1 MHGMGFAE
9 RAHGSAGARM
19 TNRIGQAT
27 VSDYD
32 ALKAYGH
39 SPAKAA
45 EIVLDAK
52 RGDFFS
58 RGWIAV
64 VRQARGEQPARGEV
78 L

>member
-1 MHGMGFAE
+1 M
-9 RAHGSAGARM
+9 SAV
-19 TNRIGQAT
+19 
-27 VSDYD
+27 VSDYE

-58 RGWIAV
+58 KQYLAFV
-64 VRQARGEQPARGEV
+64 KARGDLVDPSEQVE

>member
-1 MHGMGFAE
+1 MHSFSPLFSGRSVKTALPSPKE
-9 RAHGSAGARM
+9 NDVEVKTGS
-19 TNRIGQAT
+19 
-27 VSDYD
+27 SDYE

-39 SPAKAA
+39 SPAKAS

-64 VRQARGEQPARGEV
+64 VRRAEEDR
-78 L
+78 

>member
-1 MHGMGFAE
+1 ML
-9 RAHGSAGARM
+9 
-19 TNRIGQAT
+19 
-27 VSDYD
+27 SDYA

-64 VRQARGEQPARGEV
+64 VRKALGCPADDEDVR
-78 L
+78 

>member
-1 MHGMGFAE
+1 MTKPI
-9 RAHGSAGARM
+9 SARDRLP
-19 TNRIGQAT
+19 T
-27 VSDYD
+27 DYD
-32 ALKAYGH
+32 LLKDYGH

-58 RGWIAV
+58 TSYV
-64 VRQARGEQPARGEV
+64 TFVRARAAGEGE

>member
-1 MHGMGFAE
+1 M
-9 RAHGSAGARM
+9 
-19 TNRIGQAT
+19 
-27 VSDYD
+27 SDYE

-58 RGWIAV
+58 RGWIKV
-64 VRQARGEQPARGEV
+64 VRQHLFGPEQTDCGVIHV
-78 L
+78 LGDEM